1 MEEKKPHVVCVPFP
15 AQGHIN
21 PMLQLAKL
29 LHSRG
34 FFITFVHTDYTHKRL
49 STLDSFDGFRFEVIS
64 DGFSPSTV
72 GEVQEYRNAEHL
84 CQSLKE
90 NCVASFRDLLMKLHH
105 PSDGHRVTCVVSDPI
120 MTFILKVSEEMGI
133 PEVIFCPTAACGFMA
148 FTQYHELM
156 RRGLVPLKDESC
168 ISNGYLDTI
177 IDWIPG
183 MRDIRLRDL
192 GSYLQTTDPK
202 DFMFNFIADSC
213 PEATAAPEAP
223 QEAPAAS
230 ADPEDCQVAAV
241 VEVPPEAAVVV
252 PEAAPAAPEAS
263 AVEAEVPPEIDCNVE
278 AAAL

>member
-1 MEEKKPHVVCVPFP
+1 MEEKKPHVVCIPFP
-15 AQGHIN
+15 LQGHIN

-133 PEVIFCPTAACGFMA
+133 PEEPNLFSALGDASTGDDNPSSALETSTCDKEHETGSFVFLKSDE
-148 FTQYHELM
+148 HRRELM
-156 RRGLVPLKDESC
+156 PNMIEGNL
-168 ISNGYLDTI
+168 GQ
-177 IDWIPG
+177 
-183 MRDIRLRDL
+183 IRSIL
-192 GSYLQTTDPK
+192 
-202 DFMFNFIADSC
+202 I
-213 PEATAAPEAP
+213 
-223 QEAPAAS
+223 
-230 ADPEDCQVAAV
+230 
-241 VEVPPEAAVVV
+241 
-252 PEAAPAAPEAS
+252 
-263 AVEAEVPPEIDCNVE
+263 
-278 AAAL
+278 

>member
-1 MEEKKPHVVCVPFP
+1 MEEKKPHVVCIPFP
-15 AQGHIN
+15 LQGHIN

-156 RRGLVPLKDESC
+156 RRGLVPLKSSIILMTKTCTETHTEP
-168 ISNGYLDTI
+168 YLCSSSSLLCVVFLFFYVI
-177 IDWIPG
+177 I
-183 MRDIRLRDL
+183 
-192 GSYLQTTDPK
+192 TT
-202 DFMFNFIADSC
+202 
-213 PEATAAPEAP
+213 
-223 QEAPAAS
+223 
-230 ADPEDCQVAAV
+230 
-241 VEVPPEAAVVV
+241 VEPY
-252 PEAAPAAPEAS
+252 
-263 AVEAEVPPEIDCNVE
+263 
-278 AAAL
+278 